1 MRLSTSLAA
10 LLTALAL
17 TAGGAT
23 AQERP
28 GRYSMSPTEGGV
40 LRLDT
45 ESGAVSFCSRRSGE
59 WSCAPVAESRPPV
72 DQEVARL
79 ERENKEL
86 KAEVKRLEAL
96 MNLDLDK
103 DQKSDAPKPEGEKR
117 ADRPGFKL
125 DLPSEQDVD
134 KALTY
139 VERMYKKFRD
149 KMKEM
154 QREGAGR
161 TPGGSDL

>member
-1 MRLSTSLAA
+1 MRHSTPLAA
-10 LLTALAL
+10 LLTVLTL
-17 TAGGAT
+17 TAGSAS
-23 AQERP
+23 AQDRA

-45 ESGAVSFCSRRSGE
+45 ESGSVSFCSRRGGD

-72 DQEVARL
+72 DQEIARL
-79 ERENKEL
+79 EAENKEL

-103 DQKSDAPKPEGEKR
+103 EPKTGVPRPEGEKR

-134 KALTY
+134 KALSY

-154 QREGAGR
+154 QRESPGR
-161 TPGGSDL
+161 TPGGSEL